1 MTKRLNTLILCA
13 ILLVSAFSITL
24 FLKPGDIF
32 SSAPIYTDDYAMH
45 FSQCVSTKRFV
56 SSFGKCWGYDPFFL
70 AGYPRGALVNADN
83 KAWELLFLVFSPL
96 SEGFAFKL
104 YLIFFL
110 LLYPFFSYAA
120 ARNFNLS
127 RGTSI
132 IASVLSML
140 SFYLSIAIEFI
151 SWGMLSYVFMSY
163 LSIYLFSLFYKLFE
177 HFTWKRYVIVTL
189 LSSLV
194 FMMHILSP
202 LILFLP
208 LLTLYLCN
216 FKKLSLSRQLL
227 TVLMVVTVLAV
238 NSFWLMPLIQFFQD
252 KTTRPENYNFTLQIN
267 SLSEPITVYL
277 QQKQSTLHR
286 KTPQLNNTFID
297 VIILLFGVCGFYH
310 WWRGK
315 KTTLTLPFL
324 GGVVVL
330 FFIAYYGSHTDFFAQ
345 LQPQRFTIPLNIF
358 LIIPGSAGVLFT
370 LQNIF
375 PGKSLT
381 AALFICSLAFACVV
395 SPVLKP
401 LKTIYTYGLYHLN
414 CALPTAFSDLLNWLE
429 ANTTREGRILI
440 EDSEYNKDTLQ
451 HEFLGGHFPA
461 LLPEHVKREYLCGP
475 RPIYPIKHSYAS
487 FTEGLLFEKKI
498 EDYSLEELKYYFT
511 IYNVKWIVCWFEKS
525 KELFSRYPDFLVKLA
540 EIDKLT
546 IYQVTMQPSFFLKG
560 KGVVQSDYNRLELN
574 QLATDNGEIII
585 SYHWIKNLKTTPE
598 TKLERVFIGDDP
610 IGFIRIVDPPRSL
623 VIYNGY

>member
-1 MTKRLNTLILCA
+1 MTKRLTALILGT

-24 FLKPGDIF
+24 FLKPADIF
-32 SSAPIYTDDYAMH
+32 SHAPIYTDDYSMH
-45 FSQCVSTKRFV
+45 FSQCLSTKRFI

-70 AGYPRGALVNADN
+70 AGFPRGALVNADN
-83 KAWELLFLVFSPL
+83 KAWELLFFVFSPF

-104 YLIFFL
+104 YLILFL

-127 RGTSI
+127 RGTGI

-140 SFYLSIAIEFI
+140 FFYLSIAIEFV

-163 LSIYLFSLFYKLFE
+163 LSLYLFSLFYKLFE

-189 LSSLV
+189 LSSLLL
-194 FMMHILSP
+194 MMHILAP

-216 FKKLSLSRQLL
+216 FKKLSLSRQLSMI
-227 TVLMVVTVLAV
+227 LMVVIVLAV
-238 NSFWLMPLIQFFQD
+238 NSFWLVPILQFFQD
-252 KTTRPENYNFTLQIN
+252 NTTRPENYNFTLQIN

-286 KTPQLNNTFID
+286 KIPQLNNTFID
-297 VIILLFGVCGFYH
+297 VIILLFSVCGFYH

-315 KTTLTLPFL
+315 KTTLTFPII
-324 GGVVVL
+324 GGVVAL
-330 FFIAYYGSHTDFFAQ
+330 FLIAYYGSHTDFFAQ

-370 LQNIF
+370 LKNIF
-375 PGKSLT
+375 PGKSPT

-395 SPVLKP
+395 SPVIKP
-401 LKTIYTYGLYHLN
+401 LKTIYTNKLYHLN
-414 CALPTAFSDLLNWLE
+414 CTLPTAFGDLLNWLE

-440 EDSEYNKDTLQ
+440 EDSEYNTDTLQ

-498 EDYSLEELKYYFT
+498 EDYSLEELKHYCT

-560 KGVVQSDYNRLELN
+560 KGVIHADYNRLELN
-574 QLATDNGEIII
+574 QLAAENGEIII
-585 SYHWIKNLKTTPE
+585 SYHWMKNLKTNPE

-610 IGFIRIVDPPRSL
+610 IGFIRIVDPPRAL